1 MTAIAIVNYIR
12 FKNKGAN
19 NYLAGYY
26 FQNFTINGTRS
37 YDGDTYSFAPFAFN
51 QNSVT
56 RGGDRS
62 DCAMVWPLNDIAVN
76 LAEEMA
82 VNNRLVEVRTVQVSI
97 TDYSNVQL
105 INTELWRIAG
115 YETDVEKCVIRLQT
129 PLDAVAANI
138 PSRVITEE
146 LVGALP
152 FESNV

>member
-1 MTAIAIVNYIR
+1 MAAIALVNYVR
-12 FKNKGAN
+12 LKKRADS
-19 NYLAGYY
+19 NYIPNYR
-26 FQNFTINGTRS
+26 FQNFTISGTRE
-37 YDGDTYSFAPFAFN
+37 YQGETFLFAPYAFN
-51 QNSVT
+51 SNSAT
-56 RGGDRS
+56 RGGERS

-82 VNNRLVEVRTVQVSI
+82 SKNRLIEVQTVQVNIS
-97 TDYSNVQL
+97 DYSNGQL
-105 INTELWRIAG
+105 INTELWRVAG

>member
-26 FQNFTINGTRS
+26 FQNFTINDTRD

-76 LAEEMA
+76 SGG
-82 VNNRLVEVRTVQVSI
+82 RDGS
-97 TDYSNVQL
+97 
-105 INTELWRIAG
+105 
-115 YETDVEKCVIRLQT
+115 
-129 PLDAVAANI
+129 
-138 PSRVITEE
+138 
-146 LVGALP
+146 
-152 FESNV
+152 